1 MIKSMTG
8 FGDSICIY
16 GDTMIS
22 IDIRAVNSKIFDP
35 SQKLPPILKNKEQ
48 DIRAILS
55 KTLERGKI
63 DLNISIDR
71 SSDILEYSINKDK
84 VKLYYRELKNL
95 FSELDIHI
103 NDAEFLD
110 TIMKMPDV
118 ITNQQE
124 VVSPE
129 LWDKLEQELIV
140 ACELLCT
147 NRLEEGRIME
157 QDFLLRIT
165 LIQEYLQKIECY
177 EKNRIDTVKN
187 RIYKQL
193 SDLVQLYDEN
203 RLEQELIF
211 YLEKLDITEEK
222 VRLKKH
228 CEYFIETMNEQTSN
242 GKKLSFISQ
251 EIGRE
256 INTLGSKAYDV
267 DIQKLV
273 VQMKDELE
281 KIKEQLANVL

>member
-1 MIKSMTG
+1 MTG
-8 FGDSICIY
+8 FGDSVCVY
-16 GDTMIS
+16 GDTVIS
-22 IDIRAVNSKIFDP
+22 IDIRAVNSKVFDL
-35 SQKLPPILKNKEQ
+35 SQKIPSVLKNKEQ
-48 DIRAILS
+48 DIRTIIS
-55 KTLERGKI
+55 KILERGKI
-63 DLNISIDR
+63 DLNITIDQ
-71 SSDILEYSINKDK
+71 SPDILEYAISKDK
-84 VKLYYRELKNL
+84 FKLYYRELKDL
-95 FSELDIHI
+95 CSELNIHI
-103 NDAEFLD
+103 NDAEFL
-110 TIMKMPDV
+110 TAIMKIPDV
-118 ITNQQE
+118 ITNQQA
-124 VVSPE
+124 VVAPE
-129 LWDKLEQELIV
+129 LWDKLEQDLIV
-140 ACELLCT
+140 ACELLCK
-147 NRLEEGRIME
+147 NRLEEGNIME
-157 QDFLLRIT
+157 KDFLLRIT

-177 EKNRIDTVKN
+177 EKNRIDTIKN

-228 CEYFIETMNEQTSN
+228 CEYFIETMNEPTSN

-256 INTLGSKAYDV
+256 INTLGSKAYDA

-273 VQMKDELE
+273 IQMKDELE

>member
-8 FGDSICIY
+8 FGESVCVY
-16 GDTMIS
+16 GDTVIS
-22 IDIRAVNSKIFDP
+22 IDIRSINSKIFDL
-35 SQKLPPILKNKEQ
+35 SQKIPSILKSKEQ
-48 DIRAILS
+48 DIRTILS

-63 DLNISIDR
+63 DLNITIDQ
-71 SSDILEYSINKDK
+71 SSDILEYSISKDK
-84 VKLYYRELKNL
+84 VKLYCMELKKM
-95 FSELDIHI
+95 FSELNMRI
-103 NDAEFLD
+103 NDAELMAAV
-110 TIMKMPDV
+110 MKMPD
-118 ITNQQE
+118 IIINQKETLSHQ
-124 VVSPE
+124 
-129 LWDKLEQELIV
+129 LWNKLEQALMT
-140 ACELLCT
+140 ACELLCA
-147 NRLEEGRIME
+147 NRLEEGDTME
-157 QDFLLRIT
+157 QDFLLRVT
-165 LIQEYLQKIECY
+165 LIQDCLQKIECY
-177 EKNRIDTVKN
+177 EKNRIDVIKN
-187 RIYKQL
+187 RICKQL
-193 SDLVQLYDEN
+193 SDLTQLYDEN

-222 VRLKKH
+222 LRLKKH
-228 CEYFIETMNEQTSN
+228 CEYFIETMNEQNAN